1 MSQRLALTSLLAFLL
16 ALCLSTAGHAQ
27 GPDHNQVSDRIFN
40 HSKVDD
46 DYNQE
51 QDLVRYIAVASL
63 VLFGGFFIWPHK

>member
-16 ALCLSTAGHAQ
+16 TLCISTASRAQ
-27 GPDHNQVSDRIFN
+27 GPNHNQLSEHIFN

-46 DYNQE
+46 DFNQE
-51 QDLVRYIAVASL
+51 QDLVRYIAVGSL